1 MLRHGL
7 KNALIPIVTVVG
19 VQAGYLLG
27 GAVLTETVFAW
38 PGVGTLMVQGIL
50 ARDFPLVQ
58 GCVLVVALAS
68 SSSTWRSTALR
79 VARSTHPLR
88 VSGLSVASPAST
100 THARAAARTLRALGR
115 IARAIGWPCGWARLL
130 AVARGRRAWLAAA
143 RPGHGGHTESPAAAA
158 DPGSSRSGT
167 DEFGRDL
174 LARLVWGARVSL
186 LAGVATAAASMVVGV
201 TLGILGGFYTGWV
214 ETVVMRLTDIL
225 MAFPYILLA
234 IAIVAGLGPGLRNAM
249 IAIAIVGFPIYTRL
263 VRSIVL
269 SLREREF
276 VEAAR
281 ALGATDPV
289 MLGRHILP
297 HLLSPVIVAFSLDVG
312 AKILATAGLSFLGL
326 GTQPPTAD
334 WGSMLATGRQFV
346 ILSPHVVLLPGL
358 AIFVIVLALN
368 LVGDALRD
376 LLDPRAA
383 VR

>member
-1 MLRHGL
+1 M
-7 KNALIPIVTVVG
+7 
-19 VQAGYLLG
+19 
-27 GAVLTETVFAW
+27 
-38 PGVGTLMVQGIL
+38 
-50 ARDFPLVQ
+50 
-58 GCVLVVALAS
+58 
-68 SSSTWRSTALR
+68 
-79 VARSTHPLR
+79 
-88 VSGLSVASPAST
+88 
-100 THARAAARTLRALGR
+100 ARAAATPTLSQSLARTARRNRLAVLAALTLVTAVG
-115 IARAIGWPCGWARLL
+115 L
-130 AVARGRRAWLAAA
+130 AVAAPWLPLLDPDAVDTVK
-143 RPGHGGHTESPAAAA
+143 RLGPPLTPGHPL
-158 DPGSSRSGT
+158 GT

-186 LAGVATAAASMVVGV
+186 LAGVGTAAAAMLVGV
-201 TLGILGGFYTGWV
+201 ALGILGGFYTGWI
-214 ETVVMRLTDIL
+214 ENLVMRLTDIL

-263 VRSIVL
+263 VRGIVL

-281 ALGATDPV
+281 ALGASDPV
-289 MLGRHILP
+289 VLRRHVLP

-346 ILSPHVVLLPGL
+346 ILRPHVVLLPGL

-383 VR
+383 QR

>member
-1 MLRHGL
+1 MS
-7 KNALIPIVTVVG
+7 V
-19 VQAGYLLG
+19 
-27 GAVLTETVFAW
+27 
-38 PGVGTLMVQGIL
+38 
-50 ARDFPLVQ
+50 
-58 GCVLVVALAS
+58 
-68 SSSTWRSTALR
+68 R
-79 VARSTHPLR
+79 VAT
-88 VSGLSVASPAST
+88 VAD
-100 THARAAARTLRALGR
+100 
-115 IARAIGWPCGWARLL
+115 
-130 AVARGRRAWLAAA
+130 AVERG
-143 RPGHGGHTESPAAAA
+143 AAAA
-158 DPGSSRSGT
+158 CWSRALARLARRNRLAALAALTLLAAVLLALLAPWLPLLDPDTVDTPNRLRPPLTPGHRLGT

-186 LAGVATAAASMVVGV
+186 LAGMGTAAAAMLVGV
-201 TLGILGGFYTGWV
+201 TLGILGGFYTGWI

-263 VRSIVL
+263 VRGVVL

-281 ALGATDPV
+281 ALGATDPLI
-289 MLGRHILP
+289 LGRHVLP

-358 AIFVIVLALN
+358 AIFAVVLALN

-376 LLDPRAA
+376 RLDPRTHA
-383 VR
+383 R

>member
-1 MLRHGL
+1 MAPTPP
-7 KNALIPIVTVVG
+7 NARSTPAEPWRSSIDVG
-19 VQAGYLLG
+19 HSPRPEA
-27 GAVLTETVFAW
+27 TEPVS
-38 PGVGTLMVQGIL
+38 
-50 ARDFPLVQ
+50 ARRRN
-58 GCVLVVALAS
+58 VVALVA
-68 SSSTWRSTALR
+68 TGALI
-79 VARSTHPLR
+79 VA
-88 VSGLSVASPAST
+88 V
-100 THARAAARTLRALGR
+100 
-115 IARAIGWPCGWARLL
+115 
-130 AVARGRRAWLAAA
+130 LAAA
-143 RPGHGGHTESPAAAA
+143 LAPWLPLLDPDTVDTPNRLRPPLSPGHAL
-158 DPGSSRSGT
+158 GT

-186 LAGVATAAASMVVGV
+186 LAGVATAAASMLIGV
-201 TLGILGGFYTGWV
+201 ALGIVGGFYTGWI
-214 ETVVMRLTDIL
+214 EMLVMRLTDIL

-234 IAIVAGLGPGLRNAM
+234 IAIVGGLGPGLRNAM

-263 VRSIVL
+263 VRGIVL

-281 ALGATDPV
+281 ALGASDGV
-289 MLGRHILP
+289 VLRRHVLP

-346 ILSPHVVLLPGL
+346 ILRPHVVLLPGL
-358 AIFVIVLALN
+358 AIFVVVLALN

-383 VR
+383 QR

>member
-1 MLRHGL
+1 MSVRV
-7 KNALIPIVTVVG
+7 A
-19 VQAGYLLG
+19 
-27 GAVLTETVFAW
+27 
-38 PGVGTLMVQGIL
+38 GVGEPL
-50 ARDFPLVQ
+50 ARAVE
-58 GCVLVVALAS
+58 
-68 SSSTWRSTALR
+68 
-79 VARSTHPLR
+79 
-88 VSGLSVASPAST
+88 VSRFRRGI
-100 THARAAARTLRALGR
+100 GR
-115 IARAIGWPCGWARLL
+115 IAHRDRLAVVAALVLVAAVLAALL
-130 AVARGRRAWLAAA
+130 APWLPLLDPDTVDTPN
-143 RPGHGGHTESPAAAA
+143 RLRPPLTPGH
-158 DPGSSRSGT
+158 RLGT

-174 LARLVWGARVSL
+174 LARLIWGARVSL
-186 LAGVATAAASMVVGV
+186 LAGVATAAAAMAIGV

-249 IAIAIVGFPIYTRL
+249 IAIVGFPIYTRL
-263 VRSIVL
+263 VRGVVL

-281 ALGATDPV
+281 ALGANDP
-289 MLGRHILP
+289 LILARHILP

-376 LLDPRAA
+376 FLDPRTYSS
-383 VR
+383 